1 MVVVEEEVAVEA
13 AEAEK
18 VEVVE
23 TEGEMT
29 ETEIH
34 VEEEA
39 RDEVD
44 EGVAVVANPLPT
56 FWTKHL
62 SLLWD
67 KIVAII
73 KRYLFETEFAT
84 STLSNRSLVAWKSF
98 QEMSPSIET

>member
-1 MVVVEEEVAVEA
+1 MMYFTLNERTARRRLLTLNSALRTWTVVVVEEEVAVEA

-29 ETEIH
+29 ETEIR

-44 EGVAVVANPLPT
+44 EG
-56 FWTKHL
+56 
-62 SLLWD
+62 
-67 KIVAII
+67 
-73 KRYLFETEFAT
+73 
-84 STLSNRSLVAWKSF
+84 
-98 QEMSPSIET
+98 

>member
-1 MVVVEEEVAVEA
+1 MFFTLNEHTARRRLLTLNSALRTWTVVVVEEEVAVEA

-23 TEGEMT
+23 TEGEMN

-44 EGVAVVANPLPT
+44 EG
-56 FWTKHL
+56 
-62 SLLWD
+62 
-67 KIVAII
+67 
-73 KRYLFETEFAT
+73 
-84 STLSNRSLVAWKSF
+84 
-98 QEMSPSIET
+98 